1 MNKSMENAAQDERQG
16 CIAGRCCMEVIE
28 LRGMVQALQKQV
40 SNLAGAIEV
49 LDRTKVSKI
58 ALKNFPEEAQM
69 IVRVFNDYFRY

>member
-1 MNKSMENAAQDERQG
+1 MDKDKGNAAQDERQECAAG
-16 CIAGRCCMEVIE
+16 CCCREVID
-28 LRGMVQALQKQV
+28 LQGTVRSLQKQV
-40 SNLAGAIEV
+40 SDLAGAIEV